1 MTNVFS
7 LEARRNNP
15 SKQKMRKSV
24 FLPFAPLKVQTN
36 EREQVITKIED
47 LIQRS
52 VKLKNPSHL
61 VTIPRVLDREKA
73 VVDSLNLYEE
83 AIRLAASINCK
94 IVRQEKENEV
104 IYTIKDKV

>member
-7 LEARRNNP
+7 LETYRKTPVKPKARTP
-15 SKQKMRKSV
+15 IL
-24 FLPFAPLKVQTN
+24 LPFAPFKNTLG
-36 EREQVITKIED
+36 EREQILVKIEE
-47 LIQRS
+47 LIMHSNR
-52 VKLKNPSHL
+52 LKTPSHL
-61 VTIPRVLDREKA
+61 ATIPKVLDREKA

-83 AIRLAASINCK
+83 AIKLAATINCK